1 METVNQNQQQVPVKL
16 MLSERSKATI
26 KRIKTEQAEAE
37 QVKDQKAKVDKLI
50 DDTYSEID
58 LLKVKPCVPSIA
70 DQVDSLLDGILDLP
84 SVDANSELQRE
95 AQLKQKQDLLDG
107 LTQRRKELIG
117 EQNRLYSRFLSD
129 ELNLSDA
136 LLEDWVGSLSDQDS
150 SIFFTVLEKYRNATT
165 NGHHSLP
172 FIDKRPVEYAKKAT
186 ESLNS
191 MAALENEKS

>member
-37 QVKDQKAKVDKLI
+37 TVKDQMAKVDQLI
-50 DDTYSEID
+50 DDTYLEID
-58 LLKVKPCVPSIA
+58 LLKVKPYVPSIA

-107 LTQRRKELIG
+107 LTQRRKELLD
-117 EQNRLYSRFLSD
+117 EQNRLYSSFLSD
-129 ELNLSDA
+129 EQTLSNA
-136 LLEDWVGSLSDQDS
+136 LLEDWVASLSDQDS
-150 SIFFTVLEKYRNATT
+150 SIFFTVLEKHDDAKLRGSHHWKMRSRRHETT
-165 NGHHSLP
+165 AG
-172 FIDKRPVEYAKKAT
+172 
-186 ESLNS
+186 
-191 MAALENEKS
+191 